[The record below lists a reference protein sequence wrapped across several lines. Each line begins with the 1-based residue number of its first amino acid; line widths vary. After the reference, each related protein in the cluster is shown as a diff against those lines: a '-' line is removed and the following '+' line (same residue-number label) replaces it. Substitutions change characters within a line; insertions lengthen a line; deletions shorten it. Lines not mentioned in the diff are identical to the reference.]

1 MGTREESMKKY
12 YAAYIVLM
20 LSVFCIGSC
29 LSAYQGGFSETLTVF
44 LFIIT
49 ITEAGCLDMKSRKI
63 PDKWNAVILGTA
75 LLSCVTMPEPV
86 PVSRIIGLF
95 CVSVPFLIGALL
107 VPGSF
112 GGGDIKL
119 MAAGGV
125 FLGWKAALASA
136 VIGIFLGGIWAGGC
150 LIMGEIERKACFPLG
165 PFLCLGM
172 AFGVYIGN
180 PLAEYFFNL

>member
-1 MGTREESMKKY
+1 MGTRKESMKKY

-20 LSVFCIGSC
+20 LSVFCIGSS
-29 LSAYQGGFSETLTVF
+29 LSTYQGGFSEAFTIF
-44 LFIIT
+44 LFIIS
-49 ITEAGCLDMKSRKI
+49 ITAAGCMDMKSMKI

-95 CVSVPFLIGALL
+95 CVSIPFLIGTLL
-107 VPGSF
+107 APGSF

-150 LIMGEIERKACFPLG
+150 LIMGKIERKACFPLG

-172 AFGVYIGN
+172 AFGVYAGN
-180 PLAEYFFNL
+180 PLAECFFKI